1 MSRLKTFLFNGILL
15 TLTTLLIRAIG
26 FGFNVY
32 ISNKI
37 GSEALGVFQLI
48 LTVYMFFTTL
58 STSGINLAVIRI
70 VTEEL
75 AINPSIN
82 TKKPMLKCLKFSLI
96 TGIIA
101 GLLLFISAPFISN
114 IFLHNR
120 INHYIFY
127 IISISLPF
135 ISLATCFNG
144 YFTALR
150 KNGKNAI
157 NKVLEQ
163 FVKITST
170 AYLLS
175 LFMPNGLNYACF
187 CLVLG
192 EAISEIASC
201 IIAFVLYIIEK
212 RNCDYRYTS
221 KTNYTKKILNICL
234 PVAFT
239 SYIRSGLVC
248 IKQVLIPLRLEK
260 FGLSCSK
267 AMSCYG
273 IINGM
278 VLPVLMFPELVINS
292 FSGLLIP
299 EFTYFYAKNDYS
311 KISSVL
317 SRIFRIT
324 LLFAVG
330 VIGVFLFYSDGI
342 SLFIYNNLEV
352 SIYLKILCP
361 LLLFMYLDSI
371 VDSVLKGLD
380 KQVGVMKVNIL
391 DLFVSIS
398 CIYFL
403 LPIFGV
409 NGYIFVIFVSEL
421 LNSCISIFQLYRI
434 SKFKIDFK
442 RWIVRPFIYVLLSYF
457 LTELLIVNPCNEPFT
472 FIIKILMFVG
482 SYFLFLLLF
491 EF

>member
-37 GSEALGVFQLI
+37 GSEALGIFQLI

-75 AINPSIN
+75 ALNPSIN
-82 TKKPMLKCLKFSLI
+82 TKKPMIKCLKFSLI

-101 GLLLFISAPFISN
+101 ATLLFISAPFISK

-127 IISISLPF
+127 VISVSLPF

-163 FVKITST
+163 FIKITST

-175 LFMPNGLNYACF
+175 LFMPNGLNYACL

-201 IIAFVLYIIEK
+201 VIAFILYIIER
-212 RNCDYRYTS
+212 RNCDYRLYS

-248 IKQVLIPLRLEK
+248 LKQVLIPLRLEK

-311 KISSVL
+311 KISSSL

-324 LLFAVG
+324 LLFAIG
-330 VIGVFLFYSDGI
+330 VIGVFLFYSNSI

-391 DLFVSIS
+391 DLFVSIF

-403 LPIFGV
+403 LPIFGI

-421 LNSCISIFQLYRI
+421 LNSCISIFQLYRV

-442 RWIVRPFIYVLLSYF
+442 KWIFKPFIYILLSYF

-472 FIIKILMFVG
+472 FIIKILIFIG

>member
-1 MSRLKTFLFNGILL
+1 MSRLKTFLLNGILL
-15 TLTTLLIRAIG
+15 TLTSILIRAIG

-48 LTVYMFFTTL
+48 ITVYMFFTTL

-70 VTEEL
+70 ITEEL
-75 AINPSIN
+75 ALN
-82 TKKPMLKCLKFSLI
+82 TNLDIKKPMIKCLKFSLI

-101 GLLLFISAPFISN
+101 GTLLFFSSSFISN
-114 IFLHNR
+114 VILHNR
-120 INHYIFY
+120 VNHKIFY

-157 NKVLEQ
+157 NKILEQ
-163 FVKITST
+163 FVKISST
-170 AYLLS
+170 AFLLS
-175 LFMPNGLNYACF
+175 FFMPSGLNYACL

-201 IIAFVLYIIEK
+201 IIALILYIIEK
-212 RNCDYRYTS
+212 RKHSSRYTS
-221 KTNYTKKILNICL
+221 SQNYTKKILSICL

-248 IKQVLIPLRLEK
+248 LKQVLIPLRLEK

-273 IINGM
+273 IVNGM
-278 VLPVLMFPELVINS
+278 VMPVLMFPEVVINS

-299 EFTYFYAKNDYS
+299 EFTYFYTKKDYS
-311 KISSVL
+311 KIQSVL

-324 LLFAVG
+324 LLFAICI
-330 VIGVFLFYSDGI
+330 IGIFLFYSDNI
-342 SLFIYNNLEV
+342 SIFIYNNLEV
-352 SIYLKILCP
+352 SMYLKILCP

-391 DLFVSIS
+391 DLFVSIL

-403 LPIFGV
+403 LPIFGI

-421 LNSCISIFQLYRI
+421 LNSCISIFQLYRV
-434 SKFKIDFK
+434 SKFNIDFK
-442 RWIVRPFIYVLLSYF
+442 RWIFRPFIYILLSYF
-457 LTELLIVNPCNEPFT
+457 FTELLIVNPCNEPFT